1 LLPPLSPDFDLKTTV
16 SEISV
21 FFDSQSNKHR
31 LTVTFSEYVSQCLRA
46 IEQATQQLTAE
57 SFGSSCESFNFTD
70 HFHRTVGNS
79 LRSQSQSEKDQSG
92 LVDDGGINEVSQL
105 SQNPCKARQSAA
117 VWTSRLL
124 TLAIPPLSA
133 YQQQL
138 IDAIERLRNSGWTDR
153 QIAKYFNDRSMMTP
167 RGKQWIAQSVFSMR
181 MKYER
186 RLARVGG
193 SW

>member
-1 LLPPLSPDFDLKTTV
+1 MLDEEAQREIIQTTV
-16 SEISV
+16 SAISV
-21 FFDSQSNKHR
+21 FFDSKSMKYR
-31 LTVTFSEYVSQCLRA
+31 LTVTFSENVSQCLRS

-57 SFGSSCESFNFTD
+57 SFGNSCESFNFTD
-70 HFHRTVGNS
+70 HSHRTFGNS
-79 LRSQSQSEKDQSG
+79 LRTQSQSEKVQSS

-105 SQNPCKARQSAA
+105 PQNPSKARQSAA

-124 TLAIPPLSA
+124 TLAIPRLSA
-133 YQQQL
+133 YQQQQ

-167 RGKQWIAQSVFSMR
+167 KGKQWIAQSVFSMR
-181 MKYER
+181 TKYEK
-186 RLARVGG
+186 RLARVSG